1 MEDLS
6 ESKPVLRSGSF
17 AALLRQELTA
27 CARTYAE
34 KQCLTPIESYG
45 QSPVLCFRA
54 ENGSHGNFHPRSYRA
69 IMANPMWSARLQKPH
84 TSARS
89 ALPRC
94 DYIWRELDSS
104 MSSDALLM
112 NIFCFPNLLARRDL
126 IQLLGLEP
134 GVVPEFGVKARVPLK
149 SGKVDRTE
157 IDLRLGNLLV
167 ESKLTE
173 SGFQQK
179 PLSVFETYRD
189 LDQVF
194 DVERLPRAGNY
205 CLGYQLVRNV
215 LAAFATGSSFCVM
228 LDRRRPDLLE
238 EWYRIMSCV
247 VDTELRTRCKVL
259 TWQELACVLPTSLQK
274 FLAQKYGIVS

>member
-6 ESKPVLRSGSF
+6 EPKPALRPGSF
-17 AALLRQELTA
+17 AALLRQELIA
-27 CARTYAE
+27 CARSYAE
-34 KQCLTPIESYG
+34 KHALTPTESYG

-69 IMANPMWSARLQKPH
+69 ILANPKWTLRLQKPH

-94 DYIWRELDSS
+94 DYTWRELDSS

-112 NIFCFPNLLARRDL
+112 NIFCFPKLIARREV
-126 IQLLGLEP
+126 IQLLGIEP
-134 GVVPEFGVKARVPLK
+134 GLAPEFGVKARVPLK
-149 SGKVDRTE
+149 SGRVDRTE

-173 SGFQQK
+173 TGFQQK

-189 LDQVF
+189 LDHVF

-215 LAAFATGSSFCVM
+215 LAAFATNSSFCVM

-247 VDTELRTRCKVL
+247 VETDLRTRCKVL
-259 TWQELACVLPTSLQK
+259 TWQELAAVVPDSLRK
-274 FLAQKYGIVS
+274 FLALKYGIVS

>member
-1 MEDLS
+1 VEDLF
-6 ESKPVLRSGSF
+6 EPKPILRAGSF
-17 AALLRQELTA
+17 AGLLRQELTA
-27 CARTYAE
+27 CARSYAE
-34 KQCLTPIESYG
+34 KHALTPTESYG

-54 ENGSHGNFHPRSYRA
+54 EKGSHGNFHPSSYRA
-69 IMANPMWSARLQKPH
+69 ILASPAWRARLQKPH

-89 ALPRC
+89 ALPKY
-94 DYIWRELDSS
+94 DYTWRELDSS

-112 NIFCFPNLLARRDL
+112 NIFCFPKLLGRRDV
-126 IQLLGLEP
+126 IQLLGVEQDLT
-134 GVVPEFGVKARVPLK
+134 PEFGVKARVPLK
-149 SGKVDRTE
+149 NGKVDRTE
-157 IDLRLGNLLV
+157 IDLRLGDLLV

-173 SGFQQK
+173 TGFQQK

-194 DVERLPRAGNY
+194 DVDRLPRAGNY

-215 LAAFATGSSFCVM
+215 LAAFATESSFCVM

-247 VDTELRTRCKVL
+247 VDTDLRTRCKVL
-259 TWQELACVLPTSLQK
+259 TWQELAAVVPASLQK
-274 FLAQKYGIVS
+274 FLALKYGIVS